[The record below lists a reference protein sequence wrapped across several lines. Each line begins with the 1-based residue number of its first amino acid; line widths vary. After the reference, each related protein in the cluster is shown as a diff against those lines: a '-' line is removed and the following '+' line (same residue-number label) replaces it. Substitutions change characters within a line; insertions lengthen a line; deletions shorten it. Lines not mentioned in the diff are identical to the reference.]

1 MGRHRR
7 RRRHPTPS
15 GDSDSAVSANS
26 SVFRHFRNSVDRICN
41 RPKTTILESIDP
53 HVPIKIPGVDVS
65 QPQRASFR
73 PQLFHRASRTVRG
86 TTRSASHRRSKK
98 PSSTM
103 ACIAQIRA
111 VPATVAPRLSLRSNR
126 RAGAS
131 HSPTFPTRRRDGH
144 EAAARPGLGGVEARD
159 KCRIAR
165 ANADDSSRV
174 PSETFVSTG
183 ASPPD
188 PLDRTDLAS
197 SQRQPHVYPLK
208 QTS

>member
-1 MGRHRR
+1 MGPDGARRTPRLGPWDFAGEVRRAEPAGRFLELRPFATPDAVLVRLGAVEAPRGGSVVGRHRR

-53 HVPIKIPGVDVS
+53 HVPIKITGVDVS

-103 ACIAQIRA
+103 ARIAQIRA

-131 HSPTFPTRRRDGH
+131 HSPTFPTR
-144 EAAARPGLGGVEARD
+144 
-159 KCRIAR
+159 
-165 ANADDSSRV
+165 SS
-174 PSETFVSTG
+174 G
-183 ASPPD
+183 
-188 PLDRTDLAS
+188 RT
-197 SQRQPHVYPLK
+197 
-208 QTS
+208 